1 MFEIVIVLFLVLIA
15 YSSKKT
21 KKNRQ
26 RGQVQPFIGSR
37 SKKVVTF
44 SSVTKKPPTSTSVP
58 HKRHVYLGSK
68 TERNF
73 YQVLQ
78 DILPRDYVVHC
89 QVSLMALVQ
98 PVNFKDNSRTWAK
111 RMDYVITDRNTKI
124 LAVIELDDS
133 SHRQKKRQE
142 RDLYVNSALEGH
154 HKLLRFEA
162 TGNYDPIYVANII
175 ERDTEIK
182 CNPLVAVAQFS

>member
-1 MFEIVIVLFLVLIA
+1 M
-15 YSSKKT
+15 STKSKRNRHHGEVKPFVGSGNKRVTTFPTAT
-21 KKNRQ
+21 KK
-26 RGQVQPFIGSR
+26 
-37 SKKVVTF
+37 
-44 SSVTKKPPTSTSVP
+44 SVKPSFVP
-58 HKRHVYLGSK
+58 HKKHVYLGSK

-78 DILPRDYVVHC
+78 EILPSDYIVHC

-98 PVNFKDNSRTWAK
+98 PVSFKDNSRTWAK
-111 RMDYVITDRNTKI
+111 RVDYVITDRSTKV

-162 TGNYDPIYVANII
+162 TGNYDPIHVAQVI
-175 ERDTEIK
+175 ERDTEIT
-182 CNPLVAVAQFS
+182 CNPLVTVALLN